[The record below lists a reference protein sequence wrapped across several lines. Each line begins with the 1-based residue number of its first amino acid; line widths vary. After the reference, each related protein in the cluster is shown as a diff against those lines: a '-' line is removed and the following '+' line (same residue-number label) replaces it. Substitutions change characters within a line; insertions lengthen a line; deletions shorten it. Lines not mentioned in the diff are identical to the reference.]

1 MSAAYQ
7 VHGGQQQ
14 HMGPIHE
21 EVKVEEEQDES
32 LIPNGLK
39 IAK

>member
-14 HMGPIHE
+14 HMVPIHE